1 MGDVPQP
8 GDGGPDDERPGS
20 PYGPGGFGA
29 GGPFGPGGFD
39 LSSIDMA
46 QMMRM
51 LQSEGPV
58 NWEIASQVATWVATN
73 GEPEAA
79 PDDRAREEL
88 QELVSA
94 AQAHVVAE
102 TGLTTAFQAPVQALN
117 RTGWADLHVRALR
130 RVLES
135 LASNLE
141 AAMAAAQA
149 EEPFDADDTA
159 GLEPGQPDLGAM
171 LGLPPGTDPFGRLLT
186 TLAPV
191 LLGVQSGSMIGYLA
205 QHALGRYDLPLPAD
219 DAPNLSFVVPNI
231 DSFEQEW
238 SLPRTDL
245 RFYVAVH
252 EVLHAAQRL
261 VPWVQSRLVA
271 LAAEYVG
278 AYELDAAAFES
289 RFGDIDPGNPDQL
302 AEIAQQPEAL
312 LGAMQ
317 SERQGDV
324 LERLQAFMSVL
335 EGYADVVLDRI
346 GERLISSHG
355 QIHEAMKRHRLERG
369 EADRFIEGLLGLRL
383 DREHYERGEAF
394 CRGVLERAGTEGLNR
409 LWERE
414 AMLPT
419 PAELEA
425 PGLWLARIDL
435 PDD

>member
-1 MGDVPQP
+1 M
-8 GDGGPDDERPGS
+8 
-20 PYGPGGFGA
+20 
-29 GGPFGPGGFD
+29 GPGGFD
-39 LSSIDMA
+39 LSQIDMT

-73 GEPEAA
+73 GEPEPAV
-79 PDDRAREEL
+79 DDDAGVQFEEL
-88 QELVSA
+88 ASA

-102 TGLTTAFQAPVQALN
+102 TGLTTAFQAPVRAMN
-117 RTGWADLHVRALR
+117 RAGWASLHVGALR

-135 LASNLE
+135 LAGNLE

-149 EEPFDADDTA
+149 EEPFDSTEASA
-159 GLEPGQPDLGAM
+159 AEPGQPDLGAL
-171 LGLPPGTDPFGRLLT
+171 LGLPPGADPFGRLLT

-191 LLGVQSGSMIGYLA
+191 LLGVQAGSMIGYLA

-219 DAPNLSFVVPNI
+219 DAPSLSFVVPNL
-231 DSFEQEW
+231 DAFEQEW
-238 SLPRTDL
+238 ELPRTDL

-261 VPWVQSRLVA
+261 VPWVQERLVS
-271 LAAEYVG
+271 LAAEYVA
-278 AYELDAAAFES
+278 AYELDPAAFES
-289 RFGDIDPGNPDQL
+289 RFGDIDPNNPESL
-302 AEIAQQPEAL
+302 AAIAQQPEAL

-317 SERQGDV
+317 SERQREV
-324 LERLQAFMSVL
+324 LVRLQTFMSVL

-346 GERLISSHG
+346 GERLIPSYG
-355 QIHEAMKRHRLERG
+355 QIDEAMKRHRLVRG

-383 DREHYERGEAF
+383 EREHYERGEAF
-394 CRGVLERAGTEGLNR
+394 CRGVIERAGAEGLNR

-435 PDD
+435 PEN

>member
-1 MGDVPQP
+1 M
-8 GDGGPDDERPGS
+8 
-20 PYGPGGFGA
+20 
-29 GGPFGPGGFD
+29 
-39 LSSIDMA
+39 DMS
-46 QMMRM
+46 QVMRM

-58 NWEIASQVATWVATN
+58 NWEIAAQVATWVATN
-73 GEPEAA
+73 GEPEG
-79 PDDRAREEL
+79 PVEEHARGHLEEL
-88 QELVSA
+88 ADA
-94 AQAHVVAE
+94 ARAHVVTE
-102 TGLTTAFQAPVQALN
+102 TGLTTAFQAPVETLDRA
-117 RTGWADLHVRALR
+117 GWAALHVRALR

-149 EEPFDADDTA
+149 AEDPGPAATDA
-159 GLEPGQPDLGAM
+159 EPGQPDLGAL

-191 LLGVQSGSMIGYLA
+191 LLGVQAGSMIGYLA

-219 DAPNLSFVVPNI
+219 DAPSLSFVIPNL
-231 DSFEQEW
+231 DAFEQEW
-238 SLPRTDL
+238 SMSRTDL

-261 VPWVQSRLVA
+261 VPWVQKRLVQ
-271 LAAEYVG
+271 LATEYVG
-278 AYELDAAAFES
+278 AYELDPAAFES
-289 RFGDIDPGNPDQL
+289 RFGDIDPANPESL

-317 SERQGDV
+317 SERQGEILV
-324 LERLQAFMSVL
+324 RLQTFTSVL

-346 GERLISSHG
+346 GERLIPSYG
-355 QIHEAMKRHRLERG
+355 QIHEAMKRHRVERG
-369 EADRFIEGLLGLRL
+369 EADKFIEGLLGLRL
-383 DREHYERGEAF
+383 EREHYERGEAF
-394 CRGVLERAGTEGLNR
+394 CRGVIQRSGPEGLNR

-419 PAELEA
+419 PSELEA

-435 PDD
+435 PES

>member
-8 GDGGPDDERPGS
+8 GAGDPDDERPGN
-20 PYGPGGFGA
+20 PLDFGGA
-29 GGPFGPGGFD
+29 GLFGPGGFD
-39 LSSIDMA
+39 LSRIDMA

-58 NWEIASQVATWVATN
+58 NWEIASQVATWVATD
-73 GEPEAA
+73 GEPEPPV
-79 PDDRAREEL
+79 PDGAREQFEEL
-88 QELVSA
+88 ASA

-102 TGLTTAFQAPVQALN
+102 TGLTTAFQAPVKTLDRA
-117 RTGWADLHVRALR
+117 GWATLHVGALR
-130 RVLES
+130 PVLES
-135 LASNLE
+135 LAGNLE

-149 EEPFDADDTA
+149 AEEPPDPTEAA
-159 GLEPGQPDLGAM
+159 PVEPGQPDLGAM

-191 LLGVQSGSMIGYLA
+191 LLGVQAGSMIGYLA
-205 QHALGRYDLPLPAD
+205 QHALGRYDLPLPAN
-219 DAPNLSFVVPNI
+219 DAPSLSFVVRNI
-231 DSFEQEW
+231 DAFEAEW

-261 VPWVQSRLVA
+261 VPWVQARLVN
-271 LAAEYVG
+271 LATEYVG
-278 AYELDAAAFES
+278 AYELDPAAFES
-289 RFGDIDPGNPDQL
+289 RFGDIDPSDPESL
-302 AEIAQQPEAL
+302 AGIAQQPEAL

-317 SERQGDV
+317 SERQRDV
-324 LERLQAFMSVL
+324 LVRLQTFTSVL

-346 GERLISSHG
+346 GERLIPSHG

-383 DREHYERGEAF
+383 EREHYERGEAF
-394 CRGVLERAGTEGLNR
+394 CRGVIERAGPEGLNR
-409 LWERE
+409 IWERE
-414 AMLPT
+414 AMMPT
-419 PAELEA
+419 PSELEA

-435 PDD
+435 PEN